1 MWRCSD
7 DANCALAG
15 EPEDARLTK
24 RVNGLIGRVRNVAR
38 LWAGGGV
45 RHSLRA
51 ESVQAETAWRRMS
64 NLSVNDV
71 TPSGWRSLFAT
82 RVASIVKEAVAGLK
96 ADNERVSKLLALLT
110 HGENDIVGRVILAVR
125 PGAEFSQWA
134 FTAAAPA
141 QPLASPAEAPAEA
154 SPAADAS
161 DK

>member
-7 DANCALAG
+7 DANWALAG

-71 TPSGWRSLFAT
+71 TPSGWRSVFAT

-96 ADNERVSKLLALLT
+96 TDNERVRKLLALLT
-110 HGENDIVGRVILAVR
+110 HSEHDIVGHVLQDSH
-125 PGAEFSQWA
+125 AEFSQWA

-154 SPAADAS
+154 SPAADAG